1 MIQRFFTAALLLF
14 VATGP
19 ALANDNWPRFRGPN
33 GTGVS
38 DAKTIPTT
46 ITEKDIRWKTRL
58 PGVGHSSP
66 VTWGDTLF
74 VTSGDADTGA
84 QRVHALAVGT
94 GKILWTKNFA
104 SQTFRMHRFNAYAAA
119 SCAVDAERVYFV
131 LTSKTDRQLIA
142 LTHDGNEVWR
152 YALGGYDA
160 KHGSGTSPIV
170 HNGLVVMANDQIG
183 KGFLV
188 AVDAATGKQ
197 KWKINR
203 PAGNAAY
210 ATPCLIGEGAG
221 ASLVFAS
228 QESGIAAVNPGTGE
242 VNWQLNNGLF
252 PKRVVSSPVIA
263 DGKIVISCGQGGGG
277 EFLVAVAPNGGKPQA
292 AWKLDRTAPYVPTAV
307 YTDGLLF
314 VISDGGIGTCLD
326 PADGKIKWQQRL
338 GGNGYYASLVA
349 VNGVVYAV
357 GRDGKIITY
366 RAADT
371 FEKLGTGDLGE
382 EAYATPAIAGGR
394 MFLRSVSHVTC
405 IGGQPVAA
413 K

>member
-1 MIQRFFTAALLLF
+1 MIQRFFLTALLIA
-14 VATGP
+14 VSTGP
-19 ALANDNWPRFRGPN
+19 ALADDHWPRFRGPN
-33 GTGVS
+33 GAGVS
-38 DAKTIPTT
+38 DAKTISAN
-46 ITEKDIRWKTRL
+46 ITDKDIRWKTPL

-66 VTWGDTLF
+66 VIWGDKLF

-84 QRVHALAVGT
+84 QRVHALAVDS
-94 GKILWTKNFA
+94 GKILWTKQFA

-119 SCAVDAERVYFV
+119 SCTVDAERVYFV
-131 LTSKTDRQLIA
+131 LTSKTDRKLIA
-142 LTHDGNEVWR
+142 LTHAGDEVWR
-152 YALGGYDA
+152 YDLGGYEA

-170 HNGLVVMANDQIG
+170 YNGMVVMANDQIA

-188 AVDAATGKQ
+188 ALDAATGKE

-210 ATPCLIGEGAG
+210 ATPCLIGAG
-221 ASLVFAS
+221 DDAALVFAS
-228 QESGIAAVNPGTGE
+228 QEAGIAAIDPATGKTK
-242 VNWQLNNGLF
+242 WQLNDGFF

-277 EFLVAVAPNGGKPQA
+277 EFLVAVDPNNGKPRE
-292 AWKLDRTAPYVPTAV
+292 AWKLNRTAPYVPTAV
-307 YTDGLLF
+307 YANGLLF

-326 PADGKIKWQQRL
+326 PANGKIKWQQRL

-366 RAADT
+366 RASDT
-371 FEKLGTGDLGE
+371 YEKLGTGDLGE
-382 EAYATPAIAGGR
+382 EAYATPAVAGGR

-405 IGGQPVAA
+405 IGGRPVASQ
-413 K
+413 